1 MRFALHRSAARTGW
15 RLNPWG
21 AASVNRSAKTEYAC
35 LAVLELAAQFGSGE
49 TLRVRTIAD
58 RQGIPSPFL
67 VQILLQLKSAGV
79 VESTRGAAGGYRLAR
94 DPATLSLG
102 EVVAIIEGVAG
113 ERTGERTTGERT
125 VGERMGGERTS
136 GELSSSDRAESHG
149 GDATATEVG
158 GAEAVGAGA
167 AKRALREA
175 WMEAEAARREALAG
189 ITFADLLER
198 SRGRSEAMYYI

>member
-1 MRFALHRSAARTGW
+1 M
-15 RLNPWG
+15 
-21 AASVNRSAKTEYAC
+21 NRSAKTEYAC

-49 TLRVRTIAD
+49 TLRVRMIAD

-113 ERTGERTTGERT
+113 ERTGGERTTGERT
-125 VGERMGGERTS
+125 TGERTTGERTTGERMGGERTS
-136 GELSSSDRAESHG
+136 GELSSSDRAESNG

-167 AKRALREA
+167 AKQALREA

>member
-1 MRFALHRSAARTGW
+1 
-15 RLNPWG
+15 
-21 AASVNRSAKTEYAC
+21 VNRSAKTEYAC

-49 TLRVRTIAD
+49 TLRVRMIAD

-113 ERTGERTTGERT
+113 ERTGGERTTGERTTGERTTGERTTGERT

-136 GELSSSDRAESHG
+136 GELSSSDRAESNG

-167 AKRALREA
+167 AKQALREA

>member
-1 MRFALHRSAARTGW
+1 LR
-15 RLNPWG
+15 
-21 AASVNRSAKTEYAC
+21 VNRSAKTEYAC
-35 LAVLELAAQFGSGE
+35 LAMLELAAKFGSGE
-49 TLRVRTIAD
+49 TVRVRTIAD

-67 VQILLQLKSAGV
+67 VQILLQLKTAGV
-79 VESTRGAAGGYRLAR
+79 VESTRGSAGGYRLAR

-102 EVVAIIEGVAG
+102 EVVAIIEGGAG
-113 ERTGERTTGERT
+113 ERAAGER
-125 VGERMGGERTS
+125 S
-136 GELSSSDRAESHG
+136 GAELSASDRAESSG
-149 GDATATEVG
+149 GEAAAGEAVG
-158 GAEAVGAGA
+158 PDSVGAGA

>member
-1 MRFALHRSAARTGW
+1 M
-15 RLNPWG
+15 
-21 AASVNRSAKTEYAC
+21 NRSAKTEYAC

-49 TLRVRTIAD
+49 TLRVRMIAD

-113 ERTGERTTGERT
+113 ERTGGERTTGERT
-125 VGERMGGERTS
+125 TGERTTGERMGGERTS
-136 GELSSSDRAESHG
+136 GELSSSDRAESNG

-167 AKRALREA
+167 AKQALREA